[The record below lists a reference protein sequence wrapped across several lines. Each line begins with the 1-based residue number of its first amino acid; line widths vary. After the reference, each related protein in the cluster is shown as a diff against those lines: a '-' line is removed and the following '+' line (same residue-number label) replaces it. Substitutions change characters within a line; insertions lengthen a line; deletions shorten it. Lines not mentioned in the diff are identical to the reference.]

1 MRQLYS
7 VGDGVTTLK
16 DGISLFDTD
25 WGGRLL
31 GRSGSITD
39 VAGIEVGHA
48 TDLGRGSGCTVVLCR
63 GGAVGGVDVR
73 GSAPG
78 TRETDL
84 LRPTSQVLEVHAIVL
99 SGGSAF
105 GLDSASGVVQFLA
118 ERDIGYRAGSVTV
131 PIVPAAILF
140 DIGIRT
146 HGVHPGAD
154 EGYSACVNAS
164 DGGVDEGSAGA
175 GTGATVAKT
184 MGLDRAVK
192 GGIGTASVDL
202 GGGVV
207 VGAIVAV
214 NAIGGVYDPDTG
226 VLIAGPRDDRGGMD
240 DPVEALLAGDGEDTP
255 VPFGSSTTIGV
266 VATSATLSK
275 EEANKLAS
283 ISHDGL
289 ALAVR
294 PVHTMRDGDTMFALA
309 TGAEAGR
316 ADMLR
321 LGAAAVA
328 CVGRAIVRGVRC
340 ATGVGGVPSVGEF
353 AITQ

>member
-1 MRQLYS
+1 MS
-7 VGDGVTTLK
+7 
-16 DGISLFDTD
+16 
-25 WGGRLL
+25 
-31 GRSGSITD
+31 RSGSITD

-48 TDLGRGSGCTVVLCR
+48 TDLERGSGCTVVLCR

-84 LRPTSQVLEVHAIVL
+84 LRPTTHVSEVHAVVL
-99 SGGSAF
+99 GGGSAF
-105 GLDSASGVVQFLA
+105 GLDAASGVVRFLA
-118 ERDIGYRAGSVTV
+118 ERDIGYRAGPVTV

-140 DIGIRT
+140 DIGIAR

-154 EGYSACVNAS
+154 EGYAACLEAS
-164 DGGVDEGSAGA
+164 DRVVEEGSVGA

-184 MGLDRAVK
+184 MGPDRAVK

-214 NAIGGVYDPDTG
+214 NAIGGVYEPDTG
-226 VLIAGPRDDRGGMD
+226 ALVAGPRKDGGGMD
-240 DPVEALLAGDGEDTP
+240 DPVEALLSGDGADAA
-255 VPFGSSTTIGV
+255 VPSGSSTTIGV

-294 PVHTMRDGDTMFALA
+294 PVHTMRDGDTMFALG
-309 TGAEAGR
+309 TGAVAGR

-321 LGAAAVA
+321 LGAAAVV
-328 CVGRAIVRGVRC
+328 CVGRAVVRGVRC
-340 ATGVGGVPSVGEF
+340 ATGVGGIPSVGEL
-353 AITQ
+353 AAKQ

>member
-1 MRQLYS
+1 M
-7 VGDGVTTLK
+7 
-16 DGISLFDTD
+16 
-25 WGGRLL
+25 
-31 GRSGSITD
+31 SITD
-39 VAGIEVGHA
+39 VTGVEVGHA
-48 TDLGRGSGCTVVLCR
+48 TDLERGSGCTVVLCR

-84 LRPTSQVLEVHAIVL
+84 LRPTSHVTEVQAVVLG
-99 SGGSAF
+99 GGSAF
-105 GLDSASGVVQFLA
+105 GLDAASGVVRYLA
-118 ERDIGYRAGSVTV
+118 ERDIGYRAGPVTV

-140 DIGIRT
+140 DMGIAR

-154 EGYSACVNAS
+154 EGYAACAAAS
-164 DGGVDEGSAGA
+164 DGAVEEGSVGA

-184 MGLDRAVK
+184 LGADRAVK
-192 GGIGTASVDL
+192 GGVGTASVDL

-226 VLIAGPRDDRGGMD
+226 ALVAGPRNDRRSMD
-240 DPVEALLAGDGEDTP
+240 DPVEALLSDDTGDAP
-255 VPFGSSTTIGV
+255 APFGSNTTIGV

-294 PVHTMRDGDTMFALA
+294 PVHTMRDGDTMFALG
-309 TGAEAGR
+309 TGAVEGK

-321 LGAAAVA
+321 LEVAVVD

-340 ATGVGGVPSVGEF
+340 ATGVGGVPSVGE
-353 AITQ
+353 IGSGE

>member
-1 MRQLYS
+1 M
-7 VGDGVTTLK
+7 
-16 DGISLFDTD
+16 
-25 WGGRLL
+25 
-31 GRSGSITD
+31 
-39 VAGIEVGHA
+39 AGIEVGQA
-48 TDLGRGSGCTVVLCR
+48 TDLGRGSGCTVVLSR

-84 LRPTSQVLEVHAIVL
+84 LRPTSQVSEVHAVVL

-105 GLDSASGVVQFLA
+105 GLDSASGVVRFLA

-140 DIGIRT
+140 DIGTR

-154 EGYSACVNAS
+154 EGYSACLDAS

-226 VLIAGPRDDRGGMD
+226 ALVAGPRNDRGGMD
-240 DPVEALLAGDGEDTP
+240 DPMDALLSGDGADNA

-283 ISHDGL
+283 IAHDGL

-309 TGAEAGR
+309 TGTKSGR

-321 LGAAAVA
+321 LGVAAVA

-340 ATGVGGVPSVGEF
+340 ATGVGGVPSVGEL
-353 AITQ
+353 AGSQ

>member
-1 MRQLYS
+1 M
-7 VGDGVTTLK
+7 
-16 DGISLFDTD
+16 
-25 WGGRLL
+25 
-31 GRSGSITD
+31 GRSGGITD
-39 VAGIEVGHA
+39 VGGIEVGHA
-48 TDLGRGSGCTVVLCR
+48 TDLERGSGCTVVLCR

-84 LRPTSQVLEVHAIVL
+84 LRPTSHVTEVHAVVL
-99 SGGSAF
+99 GGGSAF
-105 GLDSASGVVQFLA
+105 GLDAASGVVRFLA
-118 ERDIGYRAGSVTV
+118 ERDIGYRAGRVTV

-140 DIGIRT
+140 DIGIAR

-154 EGYSACVNAS
+154 EGYVGCVAAS
-164 DGGVDEGSAGA
+164 DVGVEEGSVGA

-184 MGLDRAVK
+184 LGIERAVK

-202 GGGVV
+202 GDGVV

-214 NAIGGVYDPDTG
+214 NAIGGVYDPYTG
-226 VLIAGPRDDRGGMD
+226 ELVAGPRNDGGGMD
-240 DPVEALLAGDGEDTP
+240 DPVEALLSGDGSGSAA
-255 VPFGSSTTIGV
+255 PFGSSTTIGV

-289 ALAVR
+289 ALAVH

-309 TGAEAGR
+309 TGAVEGK

-321 LGAAAVA
+321 LGAAVVD

-340 ATGVGGVPSVGEF
+340 ARGIGDVPSVGEI
-353 AITQ
+353 AANQ